1 MKKLILFIVV
11 IAVAGTAS
19 AQLTKGS
26 IWLGTDL
33 SFSTENSETEST
45 AGSTTVITDETKR
58 SSFGIMPNVQYFI
71 ADDLAVVLGVGYNTN
86 SSTYE
91 DKSDNRTTESSN
103 SGFSL
108 NVGAYKYFGG
118 ESRVKPFAGIMIGVN
133 PNSGTTEFT
142 DNSNNTTTKT
152 ENEAKNFM
160 ANLHGGVAFL
170 ATDKLLINAN
180 LALLG
185 YSSNE
190 TTDKSGNSSTTTSS
204 SGIDMYLN
212 SNDFLLAV
220 GFAWRLN

>member
-33 SFSTENSETEST
+33 SFSTQNSETEST
-45 AGSTTVITDETKR
+45 SGSATVIINESKR

-71 ADDLAVVLGVGYNTN
+71 TDDLAAVLGVGYNSN
-86 SSTYE
+86 SSTSE
-91 DKSDNRTTESSN
+91 NKQGNTTTERSN
-103 SGFSL
+103 SGLSL

-118 ESRVKPFAGIMIGVN
+118 ESKVKPFAGIMIGLN
-133 PNSGTTEFT
+133 PSDGTIENT
-142 DNSNNTTTKT
+142 DNITNTTTKT
-152 ENEAKNFM
+152 ETEDKNFM

-170 ATDKLLINAN
+170 ATDKLLINVN

-185 YSSNE
+185 FSSSSSTFISE
-190 TTDKSGNSSTTTSS
+190 NSSTTTSS

-212 SNDFLLAV
+212 SNDFQLAV

>member
-1 MKKLILFIVV
+1 MKKLILFIAV

-33 SFSTENSETEST
+33 AFSTQNSETEST
-45 AGSTTVITDETKR
+45 SGGTTTVTDENK
-58 SSFGIMPNVQYFI
+58 SSFFGIRPNVQYFI
-71 ADDLAVVLGVGYNTN
+71 TDDLAVVLGVGYNTS

-91 DKSDNRTTESSN
+91 DKVYSSTQEMSN

-118 ESRVKPFAGIMIGVN
+118 ESKVKPFAGVMIGVN
-133 PNSGTTEFT
+133 PNDGTMEYT
-142 DNSNNTTTKT
+142 DNMTNTTTKT
-152 ENEAKNFM
+152 ETEDKNFM

-170 ATDKLLINAN
+170 ATEKLLINVN

-185 YSSNE
+185 FSS
-190 TTDKSGNSSTTTSS
+190 NSSTFTSGTSSTTNTS
-204 SGIDMYLN
+204 SGIDMYLD